1 MRKCCSLQSYSQQ
14 CSERRCSLQSSLQQ
28 CSEDRCSL
36 QSSLQQCCEKR
47 CSLQSCSQQCS
58 EKRCSL
64 HDFRDADASFISP
77 ALLFAPV
84 FSFGGN
90 SVRIANEGH
99 SPEEHPG

>member
-1 MRKCCSLQSYSQQ
+1 MRKCCRLQRYSQQ
-14 CSERRCSLQSSLQQ
+14 CS
-28 CSEDRCSL
+28 
-36 QSSLQQCCEKR
+36 EKR
-47 CSLQSCSQQCS
+47 CSLQSCLLQCS
-58 EKRCSL
+58 ETRCSL

>member
-1 MRKCCSLQSYSQQ
+1 MRKCCKLQSYSLQ
-14 CSERRCSLQSSLQQ
+14 CS
-28 CSEDRCSL
+28 
-36 QSSLQQCCEKR
+36 EKR
-47 CSLQSCSQQCS
+47 CSLQSYLQQCSKKRCSLQSCLLQCS
-58 EKRCSL
+58 EKCCNL

>member
-1 MRKCCSLQSYSQQ
+1 MRKCCKLQRYSQQ
-14 CSERRCSLQSSLQQ
+14 CS
-28 CSEDRCSL
+28 
-36 QSSLQQCCEKR
+36 EKR
-47 CSLQSCSQQCS
+47 CSLQSYSLQCSESRCSLQSCLLQCS

-90 SVRIANEGH
+90 SARIANEGH